1 MARRRKLTRK
11 QPRRLTPPLILTN
24 TQDSAD
30 RTAIL
35 VDEELVLEAPHH
47 SGRVRCYLRLGP
59 GLRVRVGSRCVNK
72 RRITVVTILRADL
85 PAAPDPAYLGYRQA
99 TEAMTLAAP
108 AP

>member
-24 TQDSAD
+24 THDSAD

-47 SGRVRCYLRLGP
+47 SGRVRAYLRLGR
-59 GLRVRVGSRCVNK
+59 GLRVRIGSRCVNK
-72 RRITVVTILRADL
+72 RRITVVTIHRADQ
-85 PAAPDPAYLGYRQA
+85 PDPDPAYSAYRQA
-99 TEAMTLAAP
+99 EEAMIPAAP